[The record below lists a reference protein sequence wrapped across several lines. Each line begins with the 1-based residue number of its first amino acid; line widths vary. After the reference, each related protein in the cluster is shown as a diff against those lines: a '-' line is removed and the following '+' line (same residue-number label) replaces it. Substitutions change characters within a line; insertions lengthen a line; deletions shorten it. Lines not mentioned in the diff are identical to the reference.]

1 MGALISGG
9 GGNIIINAAGDS
21 KPIPTLSTLGLFLL
35 VLGFVYLGRR
45 RIKV

>member
-9 GGNIIINAAGDS
+9 AYSISAGDS
-21 KPIPTLSTLGLFLL
+21 QPIPTLSTLGLLLL
-35 VLGFVYLGRR
+35 VLAFVYLGRR